1 MHHNRYALCKTAK
14 IVLAVAAILV
24 TVTLSV
30 KGDCEHGVLC
40 NISKEHIS
48 NEHSTNH
55 STNPSNL
62 PKRNHFVT
70 AEEIYIERT
79 EEEQHS
85 QRENVLYYVLDSG
98 YRYDL
103 PIEYQDY
110 LWEKCKEYGIQEHY
124 TLLLAQMYHESSFN
138 LSVISRTN
146 DYGLMQ
152 INVCNHNWLRQQLGI
167 SDFLNPYDS
176 IDAGVYMMSN
186 YLQKYNVHKAL
197 MSYNMGEGG
206 MRNSGLSESTY
217 SRGVI
222 SDINLLHVL
231 TP

>member
-1 MHHNRYALCKTAK
+1 MHHNRYALCQIAK
-14 IVLAVAAILV
+14 IALVVAVILIA
-24 TVTLSV
+24 VTLNGKS
-30 KGDCEHGVLC
+30 DCEHGIFC
-40 NISKEHIS
+40 NISKEHTN
-48 NEHSTNH
+48 NEYVIGHKTN
-55 STNPSNL
+55 SSKL
-62 PKRNHFVT
+62 PERTHFVT
-70 AEEIYIERT
+70 AEEICIERT

-110 LWEKCKEYGIQEHY
+110 LWEKCKEYDIQEYY
-124 TLLLAQMYHESSFN
+124 TLLLAQIYHESSFN
-138 LSVISRTN
+138 PSAISRTN

-152 INVCNHNWLRQQLGI
+152 INVCNHNWLRKQLGI

-176 IDAGVYMMSN
+176 IDAGVYIMSN